1 VDVLNN
7 WPMISKDGQ
16 VLEGGKTYRER
27 ERYDAVVAYVAGA
40 FNWRVQVGDKTS
52 ITDFTWRDFKM
63 TRETTADEIVWS
75 RAKPLSNSK
84 VAERF
89 GVPAL
94 AAETASRLAAK
105 SASSEA
111 KPAREGITTAG
122 FGPWPWIAT
131 FAMVFI
137 NFGKLFE
144 FDGSTVLV
152 IVGMVA
158 LWAPEWIWRAF
169 HEESR

>member
-1 VDVLNN
+1 MKAKRKLIKIIRKLVARHR
-7 WPMISKDGQ
+7 
-16 VLEGGKTYRER
+16 KT
-27 ERYDAVVAYVAGA
+27 
-40 FNWRVQVGDKTS
+40 
-52 ITDFTWRDFKM
+52 
-63 TRETTADEIVWS
+63 
-75 RAKPLSNSK
+75 
-84 VAERF
+84 RF
-89 GVPAL
+89 A
-94 AAETASRLAAK
+94 
-105 SASSEA
+105 ASSEA